1 MQNTKSFDISVEEFD
16 AINEEHVFSDSYNKR
31 KAAVLKSYKD
41 RKLGKRKADALK
53 AAAAVLIT
61 MIVLPVGVNAAMNG
75 ELFKRIW
82 GSQGKEDIESHTEVM
97 IEESKGTEIETTFP
111 KVEYEDMDESRADE
125 LLGKNISFTSVSET
139 MGDTTIDVLS
149 VVYDGNAIVA
159 EYTLSRKGG
168 VNCFD
173 YGQIQNEC
181 KGAVLR
187 EDIPFRFNF
196 KEGSGKIFVDLARS
210 DDERL
215 YCYEYMADEYTM
227 LGSAASELGFK
238 PVTDHVSLCIEEF
251 SEPLSDFIDTAENY
265 EDYLTD
271 SREISIPLEEK
282 VAVSSFAN
290 AKGEVLEISPISMK
304 TPAAYTSDED
314 GTVFE
319 DELRIYHVSISYKDG
334 SRYLVLDENIPY
346 DPELA
351 NRCAVETAN
360 YQYIV
365 GGIDGDFVILFN
377 RLVDTEAIESI
388 TVNDTIYTAGGR

>member
-1 MQNTKSFDISVEEFD
+1 
-16 AINEEHVFSDSYNKR
+16 
-31 KAAVLKSYKD
+31 
-41 RKLGKRKADALK
+41 
-53 AAAAVLIT
+53 
-61 MIVLPVGVNAAMNG
+61 
-75 ELFKRIW
+75 
-82 GSQGKEDIESHTEVM
+82 
-97 IEESKGTEIETTFP
+97 

-125 LLGKNISFTSVSET
+125 LIGKNISFTSVSET

-187 EDIPFRFNF
+187 EDIPFRFSF

-251 SEPLSDFIDTAENY
+251 SKPLSDFIDTAEDY

-271 SREISIPLEEK
+271 SREISIPLKEK
-282 VAVSSFAN
+282 VAVSSFVSAD
-290 AKGEVLEISPISMK
+290 GEVLEISPISMK
-304 TPAAYTSDED
+304 TPAAYTSDGE
-314 GTVFE
+314 GAVFE
-319 DELRIYHVSISYKDG
+319 DEFRIYHVSIKYKDG
-334 SRYLVLDENIPY
+334 SSYLVLDENIPY

-351 NRCAVETAN
+351 NRCAVETAS

-377 RLVDTEAIESI
+377 RLVDTEAVESI
-388 TVNDTIYTAGGR
+388 TVNDTIFTAGGR